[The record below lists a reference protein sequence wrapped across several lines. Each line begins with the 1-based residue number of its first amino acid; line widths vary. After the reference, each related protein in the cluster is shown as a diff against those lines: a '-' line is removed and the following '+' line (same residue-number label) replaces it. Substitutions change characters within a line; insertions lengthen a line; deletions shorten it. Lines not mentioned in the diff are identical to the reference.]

1 MKSAICV
8 FFVIISSFNVSA
20 QMQNVFNEAIPE
32 WKNIILVTGEI
43 PDSLPKILVI
53 TNRPFQ
59 PDNKDNILFPNGIAQ
74 YRKLS
79 WLEVACSEG
88 KWFVK
93 VHESFDEAMKIL
105 DNQKDILL
113 FVHGHGKTFNEIL
126 PRSMQIKKRYDVSL
140 ILFDWPAKNSNFNKS
155 LARVRRCSDN
165 FLNVLLNLKQYRANS
180 MSENQSLSI
189 IAHSLGNYFLTHFVV
204 NGSWQFLNT
213 PFIDNIIFNAPA
225 VRSKEHGEV
234 ISLITISQNKYVV
247 LNKNDRILRGA
258 NLLTSGKML
267 GNVVIE
273 PFASNTQYINFTN
286 IAGKEHTFF
295 VGYHQFENDN
305 PAVFDFYNTIIHGGQ
320 PKFSTNDFEKLN
332 EKEYMIK

>member
-1 MKSAICV
+1 MKRIAVVSFI
-8 FFVIISSFNVSA
+8 FVLMLNSSA
-20 QMQNVFNEAIPE
+20 QTGNPLLNVIPE
-32 WKNIILVTGEI
+32 WKNISLVSGEI

-53 TNRPFQ
+53 TNRPFE
-59 PDNKDNILFPNGIAQ
+59 PANKDNIIFPNGIAQ
-74 YRKLS
+74 YRKVTY
-79 WLEVACSEG
+79 LEVAFNKG
-88 KWFVK
+88 NWLVK
-93 VHESFDEAMKIL
+93 VHENFHEAMKIM
-105 DNQKDILL
+105 DNSKDILL

-165 FLNVLLNLKQYRANS
+165 FYNTLLDLEKYRANS
-180 MSENQSLSI
+180 MNENQSLNI
-189 IAHSLGNYFLTHFVV
+189 LAHSLGNYFITHFVV
-204 NGSWQFLNT
+204 NGCWQFMNT

-234 ISLITISQNKYVV
+234 ISLINIARKKYVV

-273 PFASNTQYINFTN
+273 PFADNTSYINFTN
-286 IAGKEHTFF
+286 IAGREHTYF

-305 PAVFDFYNTIIHGGQ
+305 PAVFSFYNSVIHGRQ
-320 PKFSTNDFEKLN
+320 PNLSANDFEKLN
-332 EKEYMIK
+332 EYAFMIK